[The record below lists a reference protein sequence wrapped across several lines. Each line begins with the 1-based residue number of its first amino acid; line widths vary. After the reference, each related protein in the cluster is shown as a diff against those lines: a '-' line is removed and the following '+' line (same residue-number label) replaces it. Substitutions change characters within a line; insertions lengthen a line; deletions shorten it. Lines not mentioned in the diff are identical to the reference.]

1 MNNRTQEQ
9 TMLII
14 QAEIEAIADA
24 MDVPDWAQRELMR
37 ISRTIQNSLWRDDV
51 KQKAMEI

>member
-1 MNNRTQEQ
+1 MNQRTQEQ

-37 ISRTIQNSLWRDDV
+37 ISRTIQNAIWRDDV
-51 KQKAMEI
+51 KQKALEI

>member
-37 ISRTIQNSLWRDDV
+37 ISRTIQNALWRDDV
-51 KQKAMEI
+51 KQKAAQE

>member
-1 MNNRTQEQ
+1 MNQRTQEQ
-9 TMLII
+9 TLIII
-14 QAEIEAIADA
+14 QAELEAIADA

-51 KQKAMEI
+51 KQKAIEL

>member
-51 KQKAMEI
+51 KQKALEI